1 MGLDMASEWGW
12 EIQGE
17 KLISLMIDSNPAPD
31 LLVKIVHRNCTGDAN
46 HTDVVARN
54 TDFST

>member
-1 MGLDMASEWGW
+1 MASEWGW